1 MDLSSSSSS
10 TSTKTYVTAA
20 ALSQTQSPNQ
30 IENVETNN
38 STGTI
43 NNDETAG
50 SNSLYD
56 SAMDN
61 TAFVSLSGKCKINEK
76 LKSL

>member
-10 TSTKTYVTAA
+10 TSTKTYATAA
-20 ALSQTQSPNQ
+20 ALSQTQTPNQ
-30 IENVETNN
+30 IDNNETNN

-43 NNDETAG
+43 NNDDTAA
-50 SNSLYD
+50 SYSLYD

-61 TAFVSLSGKCKINEK
+61 SLTTFVSFSGK
-76 LKSL
+76 

>member
-20 ALSQTQSPNQ
+20 ALSQTHSPNQ

-50 SNSLYD
+50 SYSLYD

-61 TAFVSLSGKCKINEK
+61 SSTTFVSFSGK
-76 LKSL
+76 